1 MRNDYL
7 KAASAIIREPNILI
21 NVVSRRVKQLKAGS
35 KPLVDSLEK
44 LDMEDI
50 VLKEIIEGKISYELY
65 SDQVR
70 SADNVFANK

>member
-35 KPLVDSLEK
+35 KPLVDPLEK
-44 LDMEDI
+44 LDMEDV

-65 SDQVR
+65 SDQVKL
-70 SADNVFANK
+70 ADNAFANK